1 MMEFEAVVRAFK
13 ATESAS
19 SPSPQVIAVSKK
31 DDPDEPQIPD
41 VLSILPVRGMVVF
54 PGTVVPLS
62 IRRASSLKMLDETLP
77 KTKIIGLLTQKNEE
91 TQTPTQEELYTLGV
105 AGNVLKLIRQSDDV
119 VVILVQ
125 GLRRIRVKKFVSTTP
140 YFRSEVEVLKSI
152 PSEKDPQWEARVKNL
167 RDTAVQLLDLT
178 PDAPEQARLMLMN
191 IAD

>member
-1 MMEFEAVVRAFK
+1 MSETEFVKAALK
-13 ATESAS
+13 ATEPGANAEA
-19 SPSPQVIAVSKK
+19 PVIAVPKK
-31 DDPDEPQIPD
+31 DTPDEPSIPE
-41 VLSILPVRGMVVF
+41 VLSVLPVRGMVVF

-125 GLRRIRVKKFVSTTP
+125 GLRRIRAKKFLATSP
-140 YFRSEVEVLKSI
+140 YFRCEVEVL
-152 PSEKDPQWEARVKNL
+152 ANVH
-167 RDTAVQLLDLT
+167 
-178 PDAPEQARLMLMN
+178 PEN
-191 IAD
+191 